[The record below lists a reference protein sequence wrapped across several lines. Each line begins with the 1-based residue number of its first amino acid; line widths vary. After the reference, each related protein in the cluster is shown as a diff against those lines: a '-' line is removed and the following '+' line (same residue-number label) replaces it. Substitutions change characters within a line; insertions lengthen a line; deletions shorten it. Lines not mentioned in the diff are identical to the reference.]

1 MGVFHPEMI
10 GRLNVMVI
18 LDTNWIS
25 QSAVL
30 SHRSSYLNDIKNV
43 RSL

>member
-30 SHRSSYLNDIKNV
+30 SHRSSYLNEVLSI
-43 RSL
+43 R